1 MEHFYQKINGWFT
14 FSNFYTTAVN
24 QAKSGMHFVEV
35 GTWKGMSAAFMAVEI
50 LNSNKHII
58 FDCVDT
64 WDGSEEHTDKNSPF
78 YEPLLEVVDG
88 LYNHCVSNL
97 KPVENIVNLVRLPSI
112 KAAKNYLDGTL
123 DFVFIDAAHDYDN
136 VVADIKTWLPK
147 VKRGGI
153 LAGHDINH
161 QPIKNATADV
171 LGSVDF
177 ILSEDVW
184 YYKVK

>member
-1 MEHFYQKINGWFT
+1 
-14 FSNFYTTAVN
+14 
-24 QAKSGMHFVEV
+24 
-35 GTWKGMSAAFMAVEI
+35 MSAAFMSVEI
-50 LNSNKHII
+50 LNSNKHIK
-58 FDCVDT
+58 FDCIDT
-64 WDGSEEHTDKNSPF
+64 WAGSEEHVDIKSPF
-78 YEPLLEVVDG
+78 YEPLLETKDG

-97 KPVENIVNLVRLPSI
+97 IPVKDIVNLVRLPSI
-112 KAAKNYLDGTL
+112 KAAETYQDKTL

-147 VKRGGI
+147 VRIGGI

-161 QPIKNATADV
+161 PPIKNATVDV
-171 LGSVDF
+171 LGSVDS

>member
-14 FSNFYTTAVN
+14 FSNFYTTAVS

-50 LNSNKHII
+50 LNSNKHIK

-64 WDGSEEHTDKNSPF
+64 WNGSEEHTDKNSPF
-78 YEPLLEVVDG
+78 YEPLLEVTDG

-97 KPVENIVNLVRLPSI
+97 KPVENVVNLIRLPSL
-112 KAAKNYLDGTL
+112 KAVEKYSDGTL

-136 VVADIKTWLPK
+136 VVADIKAWLPK
-147 VKRGGI
+147 VKPGGI

-161 QPIKNATADV
+161 QPIKNATADT
-171 LGSVDF
+171 LGEVNSIF
-177 ILSEDVW
+177 AEDVW